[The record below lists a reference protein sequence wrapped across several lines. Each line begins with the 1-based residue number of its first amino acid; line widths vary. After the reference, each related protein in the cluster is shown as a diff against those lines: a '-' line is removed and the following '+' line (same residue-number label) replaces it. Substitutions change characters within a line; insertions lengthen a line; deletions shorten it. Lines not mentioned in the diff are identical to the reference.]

1 MSNGLT
7 YIKSKDKCIYCGKL
21 DTKLSDEHIVPESL
35 GGVHIIRKASCP
47 ECATITSR
55 FEMNVA
61 RGLWGDARTAFN
73 APTKHPKERKK
84 IISTHIS
91 QGTKEIEVPAIE
103 YPAGFIFYRMGIPG
117 LLQKLPKDRDISASW
132 TMDVIDDDKRRDDF
146 FKKYS
151 SYPVLKFK
159 HVPQDFGRMLIKI
172 GYGHILTILEPEDF
186 NPLCLPYILGKE
198 QNVSYIVGEQTKNVA
213 PIPSLGYSLT
223 AKGFVI
229 SENRL
234 LLIAI
239 IRLYANTH
247 SPEYEVVVGDVLG
260 FENITRI
267 LKKIS

>member
-1 MSNGLT
+1 
-7 YIKSKDKCIYCGKL
+7 
-21 DTKLSDEHIVPESL
+21 
-35 GGVHIIRKASCP
+35 
-47 ECATITSR
+47 
-55 FEMNVA
+55 
-61 RGLWGDARTAFN
+61 
-73 APTKHPKERKK
+73 
-84 IISTHIS
+84 
-91 QGTKEIEVPAIE
+91 
-103 YPAGFIFYRMGIPG
+103 
-117 LLQKLPKDRDISASW
+117 
-132 TMDVIDDDKRRDDF
+132 
-146 FKKYS
+146 
-151 SYPVLKFK
+151 
-159 HVPQDFGRMLIKI
+159 MLIKI